1 MTTLLL
7 GLICVAALAY
17 ANGANDNFKG
27 VATLFGSGVADYR
40 KALTWA
46 TAATA
51 AGSLAAIWLTAEL
64 VAAFSGKQIVSPG
77 TLALP
82 GHGLAVIAA
91 SGATVLVATR
101 VGAPVSTTHALVGAL
116 LGAALAAPDS
126 ALNWRTAGMSIFLP
140 LAAGPVLAMAAALL
154 LYPVLTR
161 LRAALGINRET
172 CVCIG
177 EEWVPQGAAG
187 GETTALSRISVRVES
202 APRCQERYGG
212 AVLGVSAQRLIDG
225 LHYVSAGVV
234 SFARGV
240 NDTPKIVGVALLVL
254 PLSGSDAGAFVAI
267 GVAIAA
273 GGLLGAR
280 RVAKTMSRKITTMNP
295 GQGLTANLI
304 TSVLVLAASPL
315 GLPLSTTHVSC
326 GALFG
331 IGAVTRQARWTT
343 IAGIFAAWLVT
354 LPLAAVLGASCM
366 RAALLL
372 S

>member
-1 MTTLLL
+1 MTTILLAL
-7 GLICVAALAY
+7 LCVALLAY

-27 VATLFGSGVADYR
+27 VATLFGSGVSNYGR
-40 KALTWA
+40 ALNWA
-46 TAATA
+46 TAATL
-51 AGSLAAIWLTAEL
+51 AGSIAAIWLTAQL
-64 VAAFSGKQIVSPG
+64 VAAFSGKQIVSPA

-82 GHGLAVIAA
+82 GYGLAVIAA
-91 SGATVLVATR
+91 SGATVLIATR
-101 VGAPVSTTHALVGAL
+101 IGAPISTTHALVGAL

-126 ALNWRTAGMSIFLP
+126 ALNWGRAGKSIFLP
-140 LAAGPVLAMAAALL
+140 LAVGPLLAMGAAIV

-161 LRAALGINRET
+161 LRAALGITRQT

-177 EEWVPQGAAG
+177 EEWVPQASAGAAAA
-187 GETTALSRISVRVES
+187 ALSRISVRVES
-202 APRCQERYGG
+202 AQQCQERYHG

-225 LHYVSAGVV
+225 LHYLSAGAV

-240 NDTPKIVGVALLVL
+240 NDTPKIVALAVLAL
-254 PLSGSDAGAFVAI
+254 PLAGTDSGVFAAVGI
-267 GVAIAA
+267 AIAA

-280 RVAKTMSRKITTMNP
+280 RVAETMSKKITAMNP

-304 TSVLVLAASPL
+304 TSGLVIAATPL

-331 IGAVTRQARWTT
+331 IGAVTGQARWRT
-343 IAGIFAAWLVT
+343 IAGIFTAWLVT
-354 LPLAAVLGASCM
+354 LPLAAALGACCM
-366 RAALLL
+366 RAALLP